1 MNKAIAELI
10 GTFILTLFVLGA
22 YVLGGMT
29 AGLNLALA
37 AAFVLVAAI
46 VLIGGISGAHV
57 NPAVTLGSVLT
68 GRTAVQDAVQY
79 WIAQFVGAIAGAAVL
94 KLILEVSD
102 LDLPSE
108 AGLGGNIISE
118 ELGTAGVF
126 IIEALVVALFVLVF
140 LKVTEGGK
148 SVVGSAL
155 TVGLTFG
162 AVYLIAGPVTGG
174 SANMAKS
181 LGAAIFEGG
190 DTDSL
195 EDVWLFIVA
204 GAVGAVIAA
213 LVIPLLRSEEA
224 VEARETVAG

>member
-10 GTFILTLFVLGA
+10 GTFIFTLFVLGA
-22 YVLGGMT
+22 YVLGGMQ

-37 AAFVLVAAI
+37 AAFVVVAVI
-46 VLIGGISGAHV
+46 VLIGAVSGAHI

-94 KLILEVSD
+94 KLVLEVSD
-102 LDLPSE
+102 LDLPGE
-108 AGLGGNIISE
+108 AGLGGNLISE
-118 ELGTAGVF
+118 ELGTTGVF

-140 LKVTEGGK
+140 LKVTDGK

-155 TVGLTFG
+155 TIGLTFG
-162 AVYLIAGPVTGG
+162 AVYLIAGLVTGG

-195 EDVWLFIVA
+195 ADVWLFIVA

-213 LVIPLLRSEEA
+213 LVLPLLRSEES